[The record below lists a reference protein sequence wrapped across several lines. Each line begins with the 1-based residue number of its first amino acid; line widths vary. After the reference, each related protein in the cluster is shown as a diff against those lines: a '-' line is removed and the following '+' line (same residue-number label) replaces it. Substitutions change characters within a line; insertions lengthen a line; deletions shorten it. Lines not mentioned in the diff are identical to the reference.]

1 MNSLLNAGGQCARR
15 GQRKAP
21 PEWTWHCDHEVDI
34 LGVPAKGKR
43 TMVRGISYVAL
54 QNGEIVA
61 ERDYW
66 DAATLLRQL
75 GALK

>member
-1 MNSLLNAGGQCARR
+1 MR
-15 GQRKAP
+15 AP
-21 PEWTWHCDHEVDI
+21 RAVKGAIEWTWHRDHEVDN
-34 LGVPAKGKR
+34 LGVAAKGER

-75 GALK
+75 GTPK